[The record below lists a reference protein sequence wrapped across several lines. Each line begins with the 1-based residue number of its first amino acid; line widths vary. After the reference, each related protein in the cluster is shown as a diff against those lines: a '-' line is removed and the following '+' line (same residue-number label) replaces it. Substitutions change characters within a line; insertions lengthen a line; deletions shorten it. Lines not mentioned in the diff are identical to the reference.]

1 MRLCGLPKN
10 VCGSNLKLHDA
21 VTIIVFFT
29 CVLLISSAI
38 LLQGIE
44 RTKYNDDC
52 ISFTYALEQLTP
64 QDCVSYLWQ
73 FPNMTGQEMI
83 DYHDSKT
90 DRLLEERVYTP
101 EVLTEDKSKR
111 TSAIY
116 KYVDANSDCRIFVKN
131 IKDMEY
137 EIPHM
142 SQRSCIKYI
151 KENSTL
157 TGQEMI
163 DRHWEKIFKTPLNVC
178 RFFTSALEQL
188 TPQDCV
194 SYLRQ
199 FPNITEQEM
208 MDYHNSK
215 TDRLLEERVY
225 TPEVLTEDKSKNTPN
240 SACIV
245 FVKNI
250 KDIEYE
256 MPYIISVQD
265 CIKHLKENSTL
276 TGQEM
281 IDRHLE
287 KILNN
292 PVYMNE

>member
-1 MRLCGLPKN
+1 M
-10 VCGSNLKLHDA
+10 KLGDL
-21 VTIIVFFT
+21 IITVI
-29 CVLLISSAI
+29 LITATFLILSAI

-101 EVLTEDKSKR
+101 EVLTEDKSK
-111 TSAIY
+111 
-116 KYVDANSDCRIFVKN
+116 
-131 IKDMEY
+131 
-137 EIPHM
+137 
-142 SQRSCIKYI
+142 
-151 KENSTL
+151 
-157 TGQEMI
+157 
-163 DRHWEKIFKTPLNVC
+163 
-178 RFFTSALEQL
+178 
-188 TPQDCV
+188 
-194 SYLRQ
+194 
-199 FPNITEQEM
+199 
-208 MDYHNSK
+208 
-215 TDRLLEERVY
+215 
-225 TPEVLTEDKSKNTPN
+225 NTPN

-265 CIKHLKENSTL
+265 CIKYLKENSTL

-281 IDRHLE
+281 IDVHAEQILE
-287 KILNN
+287 N
-292 PVYMNE
+292 PVYINE